1 MSAST
6 FDLRDLKRA
15 FTPNAVVSPMTAR
28 ILVTATILVL
38 FAGWW
43 VQPVKLLP
51 NPLEVVKAIPP
62 LWFTFG
68 GGQELIKSFLLNLE
82 ALAWTT
88 VISLALSYLTV
99 IAAFQPII
107 EIISK
112 LRFAS
117 MVGLTLIFM
126 VLTNDGHQLKL
137 WMLVFGETVFFVT
150 TMASNVKNVLPAKQD
165 HARTLRMG
173 EWHVVWEVTILGH
186 RHEAIET
193 LRQVAAIGW
202 VMLTMVEGV
211 VRSEGGIGAIM
222 LNMDRQMKV
231 DMVFAIQ
238 LLILSIGL
246 FTDLTIGFL
255 NTQLAPYAKLKQK
268 RGSR

>member
-6 FDLRDLKRA
+6 FDTRELRRV
-15 FTPNAVVSPMTAR
+15 FTPNAVVSPTTAR
-28 ILVTATILVL
+28 ILVASTVLAL

-43 VQPVKLLP
+43 LQPVKLLP
-51 NPLEVVKAIPP
+51 NPLEVVKAIKP

-82 ALAWTT
+82 ALTWTT

-99 IAAFQPII
+99 IPAFRPII
-107 EIISK
+107 GFISK
-112 LRFAS
+112 MRFAS

-126 VLTNDGHQLKL
+126 VLTSDGHQLKL
-137 WMLVFGETVFFVT
+137 WMLVFAETVFFVT
-150 TMASNVKNVLPAKQD
+150 SMASIVSKVEEELKD

-173 EWHVVWEVTILGH
+173 EWHVVWEVIILGH
-186 RHEAIET
+186 RHQAIET
-193 LRQVAAIGW
+193 LRQIAAIGW

-255 NTQLAPYAKLKQK
+255 NTQLAPYAMLKLK
-268 RGSR
+268 RR

>member
-1 MSAST
+1 MSASL
-6 FDLRDLKRA
+6 FDTRDLKRA
-15 FTPNAVVSPMTAR
+15 FTPNAVVSPMTTR
-28 ILVTATILVL
+28 ILVFSTIIAL
-38 FAGWW
+38 FVGWW

-51 NPLEVVKAIPP
+51 NPLEVIKAIQP

-99 IAAFQPII
+99 IPAFRPII
-107 EIISK
+107 GFISK

-126 VLTNDGHQLKL
+126 VLTSDGHQLKL
-137 WMLVFGETVFFVT
+137 WMLVFAETVFFVT
-150 TMASNVKNVLPAKQD
+150 TMARNVYEVPVAKLD

-173 EWHVVWEVTILGH
+173 EWRVVWEVIILGH
-186 RHEAIET
+186 RHQAVET
-193 LRQVAAIGW
+193 LRQIAAIGW

-231 DMVFAIQ
+231 DMVYAIQ
-238 LLILSIGL
+238 LMILSIGL

-255 NTQLAPYAKLKQK
+255 NTQLAPYATLKLK
-268 RGSR
+268 RGNR